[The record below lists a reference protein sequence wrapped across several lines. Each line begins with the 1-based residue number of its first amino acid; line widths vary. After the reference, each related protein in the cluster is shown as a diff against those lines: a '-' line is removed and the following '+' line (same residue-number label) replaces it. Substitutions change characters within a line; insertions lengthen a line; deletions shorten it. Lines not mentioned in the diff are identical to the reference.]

1 MNNDCCPVKQK
12 FSISQPKA
20 QHYLP
25 DGDGVTMRIMKVLIA
40 TPLYP
45 PDIGGPATYAR
56 ILEEALPLAG
66 EGVAILSFGSV
77 RHLPKGVAHLM
88 YGFRLFR
95 GVRTA
100 DVILALDPVSVGLP
114 AALVSLLSGKPL
126 VVKVVG
132 DYAWEQGQ
140 QRYGV
145 TENLDEF
152 VTLPA
157 RHFLFPVRVLLMV
170 ERFVAGRARKII
182 VPSQY
187 LKSIVTAW
195 GVAPEKISV
204 VYNAFNGL
212 VPLADKETLRK
223 KFALSGMVFLSAGRL
238 VPWKGFGTLISLMRE
253 VRQAISDAHLV
264 IAGGGPQEASLRGL
278 IATEHLEDAVTIL
291 GNIPH
296 ETLLEYVRAADVF
309 VLNTGYEGLSH
320 QLLEVLAI
328 GTPIV
333 TTNVGGNPELIEGGK
348 TGLLVPYDDR
358 EALSAGMRSLA
369 LDFGHA
375 SSLSFAGKHFVSTF
389 TKERMVSDTQSV
401 LHTVLL

>member
-1 MNNDCCPVKQK
+1 
-12 FSISQPKA
+12 
-20 QHYLP
+20 
-25 DGDGVTMRIMKVLIA
+25 MRIMKVLIA

-77 RHLPKGVAHLM
+77 RHLPKGVAHLV

-157 RHFLFPVRVLLMV
+157 RHFLFPVRVLRMV
-170 ERFVAGRARKII
+170 ERFVVRRAKRII
-182 VPSQY
+182 VPSMY
-187 LKSIVTAW
+187 LKGIVTAW

-223 KFALSGMVFLSAGRL
+223 KFSLTGTVFISAGRL
-238 VPWKGFGTLISLMRE
+238 VPWKGFGTLIVLLPQL
-253 VRQAISDAHLV
+253 RQTIPDARLY
-264 IAGGGPQEASLRGL
+264 IAGGGP
-278 IATEHLEDAVTIL
+278 LEDELKRTIRDTHTEEMVTLL
-291 GNIPH
+291 GNVPH

-320 QLLEVLAI
+320 QLLEVLAV

-333 TTNVGGNPELIEGGK
+333 TTNVGGNPELIEDGK